1 MADNAN
7 IVANAVGE
15 LISIEEL
22 SLYDRNDQCFIF
34 PILAQLVDHAGLKHL
49 TLLNN
54 VGSGLD
60 GYGWLCGLEPS
71 EL

>member
-49 TLLNN
+49 TLDN

-60 GYGWLCGLEPS
+60 GCGWRCGLQPS